1 MKRLAHLSIA
11 LFLFTVAIP
20 SFGDDQQ
27 KAEKLLHKISA
38 MATDGT
44 GRRVVNMTVADAL
57 AARRINL
64 VIERRIMNLNYGDL
78 FVAHELVKSG
88 AKLQE
93 IADQLKAQRNIGQ
106 IANEQHA
113 DWKQIVADAK
123 KLNSK
128 MEDNLY
134 NHFVNAKAD
143 AARDA
148 ADKYDPM
155 IDGVKADN
163 DVSKDDIADAEHTY
177 LVARDRAD
185 KQSGR
190 TLDSSTEKA
199 VRGMRGDPVGK
210 APEPGSIPAFSPP
223 LKR

>member
-1 MKRLAHLSIA
+1 MQRLAHLSTV
-11 LFLFTVAIP
+11 LLVLSVAIP

-27 KAEKLLHKISA
+27 KAEKLLHKITA
-38 MATDGT
+38 MATDAT
-44 GRRVVNMTVADAL
+44 GRRVVSITVADTLGAQ
-57 AARRINL
+57 RPDL
-64 VIERRIMNLNYGDL
+64 VMERRAMNMNYGDL
-78 FVAHELVKSG
+78 FIAHTLVKNG
-88 AKLQE
+88 AKMEDITAQW
-93 IADQLKAQRNIGQ
+93 KAKKNMGQ

-128 MEDNLY
+128 IEDNLY
-134 NHFVNAKAD
+134 SHFVNEKAH
-143 AARDA
+143 AARDV

-177 LVARDRAD
+177 LAARDRAD
-185 KQSGR
+185 KQSGKA
-190 TLDSSTEKA
+190 LDSSTEKA
-199 VRGMRGDPVGK
+199 VRGMRGDPIRK

-223 LKR
+223 MK